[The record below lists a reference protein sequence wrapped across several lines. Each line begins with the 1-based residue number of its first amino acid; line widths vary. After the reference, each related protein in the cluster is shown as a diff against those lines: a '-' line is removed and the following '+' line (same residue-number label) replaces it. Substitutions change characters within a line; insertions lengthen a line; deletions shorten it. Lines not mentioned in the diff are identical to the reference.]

1 MANKRSVELDNPS
14 ETVNPSVNLS
24 STITGSTD
32 SSSNG
37 NLPKRIC
44 TDLRKGSFLARSEV
58 FHIGPCHNLRNELCV
73 DTPTYEYVCDNVIE
87 KHIWQALPIR
97 AWGLPEPLVKYY
109 HEKGMENLF
118 KWQVQALWQPGVLN
132 DGRNLVYSAPTSA
145 GKSMVADMLM
155 FKTFYER
162 KKKVIIILPF
172 VSISHEK
179 VNALKKVL
187 QYTGITIESF
197 AGSLSPPGGFARV
210 DAAVC
215 TIEKANNLINR

>member
-1 MANKRSVELDNPS
+1 MAKRPAELVSLS
-14 ETVNPSVNLS
+14 ETINPANLS
-24 STITGSTD
+24 STPTD
-32 SSSNG
+32 VNDESSNHH
-37 NLPKRIC
+37 LPKRIC
-44 TDLRKGSFLARSEV
+44 TDLRNGSFLGRPEV
-58 FHIGPCHNLRNELCV
+58 FRIGPSIFLRTKLHF
-73 DTPTYEYVCDNVIE
+73 DTPTYEYACNNVIE
-87 KHIWQALPIR
+87 NDIAQALPIN
-97 AWGLPEPLVKYY
+97 AWGLPEQLVKYY
-109 HEKGMENLF
+109 HDKGIENLF
-118 KWQVQALWQPGVLN
+118 KWQVQALWQPGVF
-132 DGRNLVYSAPTSA
+132 DYGRNLVYSAPTSA

-179 VNALKKVL
+179 VNALKTVL

-197 AGSLSPPGGFARV
+197 AGNVCPPGGFARV